1 MLKKYRMRIILTCI
15 VIILPMLIGIMTW
28 DSLPESIATNF
39 DWSGEANG
47 WSSRYFAVF
56 GLPCMILAFHFLCV
70 FSTLLDPRKKGI
82 DSKMLLLVF
91 WICPVASWICAAV
104 IYANA
109 LGIALDT
116 LAAVEIFCGVL
127 FIAIGN
133 YLPKCRQNYTVG
145 VKLPWTLNDTE
156 NWNKTN
162 RLAGCLFVL
171 AGFLWI
177 TAVFTENVILPFV
190 VMILVVL
197 IPTGYS
203 LALYL
208 RKSGYLRKRGSDE

>member
-1 MLKKYRMRIILTCI
+1 MLKKYRMWIILTCI

-28 DSLPESIATNF
+28 DSLPESMATSF
-39 DWSGEANG
+39 DFSGEANG

-56 GLPCMILAFHFLCV
+56 GLPCLILAIHFLCA
-70 FSTLLDPRKKGI
+70 FSMLLDPRKKGI
-82 DSKMLLLVF
+82 DSKMLMLVF
-91 WICPVASWICAAV
+91 WICPVVSWICAAV
-104 IYANA
+104 VYANA

-116 LAAVEIFCGVL
+116 LAVMDIFCGVL
-127 FIAIGN
+127 FIALGN

-162 RLAGCLFVL
+162 RLAGWIFVL
-171 AGFLWI
+171 VGFLWI
-177 TAVFTENVILPFV
+177 MAVFTRGILFP
-190 VMILVVL
+190 MAATILAAV

-208 RKSGYLRKRGSDE
+208 RKQDSGE

>member
-145 VKLPWTLNDTE
+145 VRLPWTLNDTE

-162 RLAGCLFVL
+162 RLAGWLFVL
-171 AGFLWI
+171 VGFLWI
-177 TAVFTENVILPFV
+177 MTVFTGGILLPTAAT
-190 VMILVVL
+190 ILVAV
-197 IPTGYS
+197 ISAGYS
-203 LALYL
+203 LMLYL

>member
-1 MLKKYRMRIILTCI
+1 MLKKYRMWITLTCI
-15 VIILPMLIGIMTW
+15 VILLPILIGIMTW
-28 DSLPESIATNF
+28 DSLPELMATNF
-39 DWSGEANG
+39 GLSGEANG

-56 GLPCMILAFHFLCV
+56 GLPCVILALHFLCV
-70 FSTLLDPRKKGI
+70 ISTRLDPRRKEI

-91 WICPVASWICAAV
+91 WICLAVSWICAVV

-109 LGIALDT
+109 LGIALNT
-116 LAAVEIFCGVL
+116 PAVMEIFCGVL
-127 FIAIGN
+127 FIALGN

-162 RLAGCLFVL
+162 RLAGWLFVL

-177 TAVFTENVILPFV
+177 TAVFTENVILPFA
-190 VMILVVL
+190 VMILVTL

-203 LALYL
+203 MVL
-208 RKSGYLRKRGSDE
+208 YLRKRGLDE